1 MKIQNKHV
9 WKMTSA
15 YVISNVCLIYAN
27 IRYCEK
33 KDNFNKKK
41 TRHMSSV
48 EFALRMI

>member
-1 MKIQNKHV
+1 MKIQNKLI

-15 YVISNVCLIYAN
+15 YVISNICLIYAN
-27 IRYCEK
+27 IRYYEE

-41 TRHMSSV
+41 TRHMSCA